1 VAAGTEP
8 AEFAVKKFFTDFAS
22 PHELAEGLRYWL
34 SAAVAEEF
42 GKVGGVGGNWL
53 FGLFGVFATFEA
65 LHLDFSWKFD
75 L

>member
-1 VAAGTEP
+1 VAAGTES
-8 AEFAVKKFFTDFAS
+8 AEFAVKKFLTRLAS

-34 SAAVAEEF
+34 SASIAEEF
-42 GKVGGVGGNWL
+42 GKVGGVRGNWL

-65 LHLDFSWKFD
+65 LHLDFSCKFD